1 MPSLF
6 PCAYGARERER
17 EVSPCVELQEP
28 PTAMRPDLSLSLCFC
43 GDSRMGGGMHIIG
56 GRGRIRMYAWGFATR
71 ASGGGGKLP
80 DIFSQSTYPMVL
92 G

>member
-1 MPSLF
+1 M
-6 PCAYGARERER
+6 
-17 EVSPCVELQEP
+17 SPCVELQEP
-28 PTAMRPDLSLSLCFC
+28 PNAMRKDLSLSQLLW
-43 GDSRMGGGMHIIG
+43 GKQDGGGMHIIG